1 MIMPTKIIQPV
12 DSVVS
17 IAATVLQILQH
28 ESYTVDD
35 LWDEV
40 NKKYYKQ
47 ISIDKLI
54 LSIDFLFVIN
64 KVRSDNETIAI
75 NLQ

>member
-1 MIMPTKIIQPV
+1 MPTKIIQPV